1 MTKENE
7 SFHYA
12 YSAAQQEEVKKI
24 RQKYLP
30 KEEDKMEQLRKLDQ
44 DAAKPGMI
52 AALTV
57 GIIGVLLLGIG
68 MSCSMVWADKWFLP
82 GIVIGVIGIIGVSA
96 AYPIYARITRKRREK
111 LAPEIV
117 RLTDEL
123 LK

>member
-1 MTKENE
+1 MTKDTD
-7 SFHYA
+7 SFHYV
-12 YSAAQQEEVKKI
+12 YSAVQQEEVKTI

-30 KEEDKMEQLRKLDQ
+30 QEEDKLEQLRKLDQ
-44 DAAKPGMI
+44 AAAKPGMI

-57 GIIGVLLLGIG
+57 GIIGILLLGIG
-68 MSCSMVWADKWFLP
+68 MSCSMVWADKWFLQ
-82 GIVIGVIGIIGVSA
+82 GIVIGVIGIIGISS
-96 AYPIYARITRKRREK
+96 AYPIYARITRKQREK